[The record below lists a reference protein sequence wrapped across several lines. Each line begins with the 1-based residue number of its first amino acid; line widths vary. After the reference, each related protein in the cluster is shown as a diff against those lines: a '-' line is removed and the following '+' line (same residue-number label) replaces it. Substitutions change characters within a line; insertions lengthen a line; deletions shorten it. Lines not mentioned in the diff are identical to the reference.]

1 MVKLDYTFEEALKR
15 IEEILKSLEEKDLE
29 LEKALSLYE
38 EGLMLINYC
47 EEKLKQARLR
57 VDIILKGK
65 EDFHLEPLEKIKD
78 LLKNE

>member
-15 IEEILKSLEEKDLE
+15 IEEILRALEEKDLE

-57 VDIILKGK
+57 VDIILKSK
-65 EDFHLEPLEKIKD
+65 EGFHLETLDKIKD
-78 LLKNE
+78 LPKNE

>member
-1 MVKLDYTFEEALKR
+1 MVKLDYTFEEALKK
-15 IEEILKSLEEKDLE
+15 IEEILRALEEKDLE

-57 VDIILKGK
+57 VDIILKSK
-65 EDFHLEPLEKIKD
+65 EGFYLEPIDKVKD
-78 LLKNE
+78 FPKNE